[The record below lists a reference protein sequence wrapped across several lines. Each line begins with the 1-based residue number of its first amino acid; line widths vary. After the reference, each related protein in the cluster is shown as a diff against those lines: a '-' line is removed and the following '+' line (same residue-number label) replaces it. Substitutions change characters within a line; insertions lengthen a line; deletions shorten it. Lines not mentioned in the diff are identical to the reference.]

1 MENQMLKNGKLANC
15 NEHQNRET
23 EVFLYKSRKTN
34 IKNSQN
40 HKTKN
45 PNALLLEVWSFTL

>member
-1 MENQMLKNGKLANC
+1 MLKNGKLANC

-23 EVFLYKSRKTN
+23 DRSFLYKSRKTN
-34 IKNSQN
+34 LKNSKN

>member
-1 MENQMLKNGKLANC
+1 MNTKTEKLKFFVQKP
-15 NEHQNRET
+15 
-23 EVFLYKSRKTN
+23 KTN
-34 IKNSQN
+34 LKNSQN

>member
-45 PNALLLEVWSFTL
+45 PNALLLEVGSFTL